1 MQKELSLK
9 KITELWQNTSFGT
22 NFYENDTE
30 LSDATFNLSID
41 ENGRGF
47 FFFTDKKGHRLG
59 TDEILSDGTP
69 LGLAI
74 SRLKNQGA
82 NRIFW
87 ESDEDSAIYLDE
99 NSEFT
104 YQLFKGERSF
114 LFNGSIISNAMENE
128 RSRIALNVGETEDFK
143 KFTTKDRVEKLNPK
157 FYKGDKSMQ
166 IFLEPFCVHLSSTLY
181 KAAPQKLIKYCRSR
195 DDVKMIFDTL
205 GFRAKNDIPKIWKN
219 LQDELLSSFVAIKP
233 ETDWTIIS
241 LEKN

>member
-22 NFYENDTE
+22 NFYEKGTE
-30 LSDATFNLSID
+30 LSDTTFNLSI
-41 ENGRGF
+41 
-47 FFFTDKKGHRLG
+47 
-59 TDEILSDGTP
+59 
-69 LGLAI
+69 
-74 SRLKNQGA
+74 
-82 NRIFW
+82 
-87 ESDEDSAIYLDE
+87 DE

-114 LFNGSIISNAMENE
+114 LFNGSIISNA
-128 RSRIALNVGETEDFK
+128 SL
-143 KFTTKDRVEKLNPK
+143 EKLENSRMILALSFLLAAMK
-157 FYKGDKSMQ
+157 KSLIIHIEEGDKSMQ

-205 GFRAKNDIPKIWKN
+205 GFRAKNDIPKIWKS

-241 LEKN
+241 LEKKLRRKDSSLWRNRHGKGK

>member
-1 MQKELSLK
+1 MQKELS
-9 KITELWQNTSFGT
+9 
-22 NFYENDTE
+22 DT
-30 LSDATFNLSID
+30 TFNLSI
-41 ENGRGF
+41 
-47 FFFTDKKGHRLG
+47 
-59 TDEILSDGTP
+59 
-69 LGLAI
+69 
-74 SRLKNQGA
+74 
-82 NRIFW
+82 
-87 ESDEDSAIYLDE
+87 DE

-205 GFRAKNDIPKIWKN
+205 GFRAKNDIPKAGDGLDHN
-219 LQDELLSSFVAIKP
+219 LTGKKIEAEGFKLL
-233 ETDWTIIS
+233 E
-241 LEKN
+241 E